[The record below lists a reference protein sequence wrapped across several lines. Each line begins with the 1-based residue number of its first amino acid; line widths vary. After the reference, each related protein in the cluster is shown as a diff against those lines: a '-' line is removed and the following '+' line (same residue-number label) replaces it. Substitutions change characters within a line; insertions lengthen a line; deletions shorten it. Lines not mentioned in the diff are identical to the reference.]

1 MGCGIYLI
9 ENKVN
14 NKKYVGSSIDIPV
27 RIMNHKYS
35 LRKNYHPNDYLQNSY
50 NKYGED
56 NFVFTVLILCDEVE
70 LVDNENFY
78 ITKFNSNDLTVGYNL
93 ATVNEFRRNN
103 YNEEVK
109 IKNSKHNLKVNNNYI
124 KFKSINLTTYKEMVF
139 DDLVTAA
146 NYLKKNDYSDGKLRN
161 IRQKISQC
169 LRGVTVN
176 NGSKNNG
183 AIRRTAYKHKWVI
196 IQ

>member
-27 RIMNHKYS
+27 RIMKHKYS

>member
-9 ENKVN
+9 ENLVN

-27 RIMNHKYS
+27 RMMKHKYS
-35 LRKNYHPNDYLQNSY
+35 LRRNYHDNNYLQNAY

-56 NFVFTVLILCDEVE
+56 NFKFTVLMLCDEVE
-70 LVDNENFY
+70 LVDNENHF
-78 ITKFNSNDLTVGYNL
+78 INKFKSNDLTFGYNL
-93 ATVNEFRRNN
+93 ATVNQFRRNN

-109 IKNSKHNLKVNNNYI
+109 IKNSKHNLKVNNNFI
-124 KFKSINLTTYKEMVF
+124 KFKSINLTTFEELVF

-146 NYLKKNDYSDGKLRN
+146 NYLKKNNYSDGKLRN

-169 LRGVTVN
+169 LRGVIVD
-176 NGSKNNG
+176 NGSVNNG
-183 AIRRTAYKHKWVI
+183 AIRRTAYKHKWII